1 MWLIYFVQALQSN
14 LTSNLAPYITSDFE
28 GHSLL
33 TVIATMTSIMSAA
46 CTMPVAK
53 ILNIW
58 DRTVG
63 FTLMMTIA
71 MIGLIVMASCN
82 DIATYCAARVFY
94 SVGFTGVI
102 FSVDVLTSDTSSM
115 RNRGLAFAFTSSPN
129 IITAF
134 AGSPLANQFHES
146 NWRWAYGTVAIILPV
161 VATPLIVT
169 WNLARR
175 KAMENHVVKKT
186 TSTRSWMEGFRYYFV
201 EFDVIGIFLLIAGF
215 SLLLLPL
222 TLATSQ
228 PEQWRSASTITMI
241 VLGGVLVLVF
251 TIYERF
257 FAPKPFIPYHLLA
270 NCTIIGACLMDM
282 TYQIAY
288 YCWNSY
294 FTSYLQ
300 VVYETSLTE
309 AGYINSIFDM
319 VSAVWLFGVGFLMRY
334 TGRFKWILLCAVPLY
349 MLAVGL
355 MIYFRSPGKSVGFI
369 VMCEIFMSLGGG
381 AIILLSQISV
391 MAASKHEDYAA
402 MLALLSLFGNMGGAV
417 GNSISGAIW
426 TNTLPGKLQEYLPE
440 STKSKWY
447 EIYESLDI
455 QLSYPVGSATRDAII
470 HGYAVAQRNM
480 LIAGT
485 AIMGLSIVFVMM
497 IKNIKLKNLD
507 SMQGVVF

>member
-1 MWLIYFVQALQSN
+1 
-14 LTSNLAPYITSDFE
+14 
-28 GHSLL
+28 
-33 TVIATMTSIMSAA
+33 
-46 CTMPVAK
+46 
-53 ILNIW
+53 
-58 DRTVG
+58 
-63 FTLMMTIA
+63 
-71 MIGLIVMASCN
+71 MII
-82 DIATYCAARVFY
+82 
-94 SVGFTGVI
+94 
-102 FSVDVLTSDTSSM
+102 
-115 RNRGLAFAFTSSPN
+115 
-129 IITAF
+129 
-134 AGSPLANQFHES
+134 
-146 NWRWAYGTVAIILPV
+146 
-161 VATPLIVT
+161 
-169 WNLARR
+169 
-175 KAMENHVVKKT
+175 
-186 TSTRSWMEGFRYYFV
+186 
-201 EFDVIGIFLLIAGF
+201 
-215 SLLLLPL
+215 
-222 TLATSQ
+222 
-228 PEQWRSASTITMI
+228 
-241 VLGGVLVLVF
+241 LGGVLVIVF

-270 NCTIIGACLMDM
+270 NRTVIGACLMDM
-282 TYQIAY
+282 TYQVAY

-300 VVYETSLTE
+300 VFYETSLTE

-334 TGRFKWILLCAVPLY
+334 TGRFKWLLLCAVPLY

-355 MIYFRSPGKSVGFI
+355 MIYFRSPSKSVGFI
-369 VMCEIFMSLGGG
+369 VMCEIVMSLGGG

-485 AIMGLSIVFVMM
+485 AIMGLSIAFVMM
-497 IKNIKLKNLD
+497 VKNIKLKNLD